1 MRIVFFNRF
10 FYPDIS
16 ATSQMLSDLAFHL
29 AERVEVH
36 VVTSA
41 SKGSAALETVR
52 RVTIHRVAPAA
63 SGPHSL
69 ARRAWD
75 YLRYYIG
82 ARAALRRIVRP
93 GDIVVAKTDPP
104 LLSVALGPLAK
115 AKGASLV
122 VWLQDL
128 FPEVAAQ
135 YGIPAIGGALGGRL
149 RKGRDASLSL
159 ADAVVAIGERMA
171 ARLLQSGCVAPGR
184 LRVIH
189 NWADGRAL
197 VPLGSAP
204 NELRARWGLQDKFV
218 VGYSGNLGR
227 VHEFDTLLGAAA
239 RLRSEAGIA
248 FLIVGAGPRLA
259 QVRERAA
266 AGNLANVRF
275 EPLQERDCLP
285 QSLAAADVHVSIL
298 QPQFEGLVVPS
309 KLYGIMAVGRPSIF
323 IGDLAGETA
332 GILRAA
338 DAGVSVARGDA
349 DGLAHAILRLRDSP
363 LERGRLG
370 ANARNA
376 FEAKYEMR
384 KALAQWDSLLKEISP
399 GYTSTTATKSQA
411 I

>member
-36 VVTSA
+36 VVTSE
-41 SKGSAALETVR
+41 SKGGGALETVR
-52 RVTIHRVAPAA
+52 GVTIHRVAPAA
-63 SGPHSL
+63 SGPHTL
-69 ARRAWD
+69 VRRAWD

-82 ARAALRRIVRP
+82 ARAALRRIVGP

-104 LLSVALGPLAK
+104 LLSVALGTLAK

-135 YGIPAIGGALGGRL
+135 YGIPAMGGALGERL
-149 RKGRDASLSL
+149 RRGRDASLSL
-159 ADAVVAIGERMA
+159 ADAVVAIGDRMA
-171 ARLLQSGCVAPGR
+171 ARVLRSGGVSPGR
-184 LRVIH
+184 IRVIH
-189 NWADGRAL
+189 NWADGESL
-197 VPLGSAP
+197 VPLGNAR

-239 RLRSEAGIA
+239 RLRAEAGIA

-266 AGNLANVRF
+266 AGGLANIRF
-275 EPLQERDCLP
+275 EPLQERDSLP
-285 QSLAAADVHVSIL
+285 QSLAIADVHLSIL
-298 QPQFEGLVVPS
+298 RPEFEGLVVPS
-309 KLYGIMAVGRPSIF
+309 KLYGIMAVGRPAIF
-323 IGDLAGETA
+323 IGDPGGETG

-338 DAGVSVARGDA
+338 DAGLSVACGD
-349 DGLAHAILRLRDSP
+349 DGGLAQAILRLRDAPS
-363 LERGRLG
+363 ERERLG
-370 ANARNA
+370 ANARSA

-384 KALAQWDSLLKEISP
+384 QAFAEWSSLLKEISP
-399 GYTSTTATKSQA
+399 GYTSATATKSQA
-411 I
+411 L